1 MRRLFIVALAAT
13 LVGSAVGTAL
23 AEDEGTEGDGTESTV
38 LSEAQMWKA
47 RMIADYFIPEPT
59 DEDASEAETGDD
71 PLVDEI
77 VEARTGEPAIGWGA
91 LYKVM
96 QLWVA
101 TGGEDQT
108 LTDFIGML
116 EEDGGWAFG
125 QRFKALDDDQRT
137 KLEEADL
144 PRNLGQAQ
152 KQAKAEE
159 RALKKA
165 NDKKNNDD

>member
-1 MRRLFIVALAAT
+1 MRRILIVALAAT
-13 LVGSAVGTAL
+13 LLGSTVGTAL
-23 AEDEGTEGDGTESTV
+23 ADDEVTEGDGTESAV

-47 RMIADYFIPEPT
+47 RMIADYFIPEPA
-59 DEDASEAETGDD
+59 DDGAAEALT
-71 PLVDEI
+71 DEI
-77 VEARTGEPAIGWGA
+77 VEARTGEPGVGWGA

-101 TGGEDQT
+101 TGGEDES

-116 EEDGGWAFG
+116 EDDGGWAFG
-125 QRFKALDDDQRT
+125 KRFKALDDDQRT

-144 PRNLGQAQ
+144 PKNLGQAQ
-152 KQAKAEE
+152 KQAKADE

-165 NDKKNNDD
+165 DKNNDD

>member
-1 MRRLFIVALAAT
+1 MRRLFIVALATT
-13 LVGSAVGTAL
+13 LLGSTIGTAF
-23 AEDEGTEGDGTESTV
+23 ADDEVTEGDGTESAV

-47 RMIADYFIPEPT
+47 RMIADYFIPEPV
-59 DEDASEAETGDD
+59 DEGAAEALT
-71 PLVDEI
+71 DEI
-77 VEARTGEPAIGWGA
+77 VEARTREPAVGWGA

-101 TGGEDQT
+101 TGGEDES

-116 EEDGGWAFG
+116 EDDGGWAFG
-125 QRFKALDDDQRT
+125 KRFKALDDDQRT

-144 PRNLGQAQ
+144 PKNLGQAQ
-152 KQAKAEE
+152 KQAKADE

-165 NDKKNNDD
+165 DKNNDD

>member
-13 LVGSAVGTAL
+13 LVGSVMGTAF
-23 AEDEGTEGDGTESTV
+23 ADDEVTEGDGTDTA
-38 LSEAQMWKA
+38 LHSEAQLWKA

-59 DEDASEAETGDD
+59 DEGAAEAPADED
-71 PLVDEI
+71 PLVYEI
-77 VEARTGEPAIGWGA
+77 IEARTGEPAVGWGA

-101 TGGEDQT
+101 TGGEDES

-125 QRFKALDDDQRT
+125 KRFKALDDEQRT
-137 KLEEADL
+137 KLDEADL
-144 PRNLGQAQ
+144 PKNLGQAQ

-159 RALKKA
+159 RASKKA
-165 NDKKNNDD
+165 NKDNDD

>member
-13 LVGSAVGTAL
+13 LLGSAMGTAF
-23 AEDEGTEGDGTESTV
+23 ADDEVTEGDDTESAV
-38 LSEAQMWKA
+38 VSEAQMWKA
-47 RMIADYFIPEPT
+47 RMIADYFIPEEA
-59 DEDASEAETGDD
+59 DEDTAETPTGDD
-71 PLVDEI
+71 PLVGEI
-77 VEARTGEPAIGWGA
+77 IVARTGEPAVGWGA

-101 TGGEDQT
+101 TGGEDET

-125 QRFKALDDDQRT
+125 KRFKELSDDQRT
-137 KLEEADL
+137 KLDEADL

-159 RALKKA
+159 RAQNKA
-165 NDKKNNDD
+165 NKNDD

>member
-1 MRRLFIVALAAT
+1 MRRLFIVALATT
-13 LVGSAVGTAL
+13 LLGSTIGTAF
-23 AEDEGTEGDGTESTV
+23 ADDEVTEGDGTESAV

-47 RMIADYFIPEPT
+47 RMIADYFIPEPVA
-59 DEDASEAETGDD
+59 EGAAEALT
-71 PLVDEI
+71 DEI
-77 VEARTGEPAIGWGA
+77 VEARTGEPAVGWGA

-101 TGGEDQT
+101 TGTEDET

-116 EEDGGWAFG
+116 EDDGGWAFG
-125 QRFKALDDDQRT
+125 KRFKALDDDQRT

-144 PRNLGQAQ
+144 PKNLGQAQ
-152 KQAKAEE
+152 KQAKADE

-165 NDKKNNDD
+165 DKNNDD

>member
-1 MRRLFIVALAAT
+1 MRRLFIVALATT
-13 LVGSAVGTAL
+13 LLGSTIGTAF
-23 AEDEGTEGDGTESTV
+23 ADDEVTEGDGTESAV

-47 RMIADYFIPEPT
+47 RMIADYFIPEPV
-59 DEDASEAETGDD
+59 DEGAAEALT
-71 PLVDEI
+71 DEI
-77 VEARTGEPAIGWGA
+77 VEARTREPAVGWGA

-101 TGGEDQT
+101 TGTEDET

-116 EEDGGWAFG
+116 EDDGGWAFG
-125 QRFKALDDDQRT
+125 KRFKALDDDQRT

-144 PRNLGQAQ
+144 PKNLGQAQ
-152 KQAKAEE
+152 KQAKADE

-165 NDKKNNDD
+165 DKNNDD